1 MRILRLCPS
10 MFTHNM
16 LSPLS
21 VLMQV
26 LGMFTEQASTLQDRA
41 KGCAEFSMIPLQVL
55 KSSVVSLLLFPQ
67 RPEGD
72 CVNVC
77 ER

>member
-1 MRILRLCPS
+1 MRILALCPS
-10 MFTHNM
+10 TFTHNM

-26 LGMFTEQASTLQDRA
+26 LGMFTAHVSTLQDRA
-41 KGCAEFSMIPLQVL
+41 KGCAEFSMIPLLVL

-67 RPEGD
+67 RPESD
-72 CVNVC
+72 V
-77 ER
+77 